1 MQETLFIDVILPLPV
16 PRLYTYR
23 IPFDSNAL
31 IKTGIRVVV
40 QFGPNKLYTG
50 LVRKI
55 HQTPPKEYEAKY
67 IEQILD
73 LNPVVNEKQ
82 FVFWE
87 WLSSYYMCNIGEVM
101 NAALPGGLKISSET
115 KVILNP
121 YFGSDYTSLNDKEFL
136 IVEALELNQ
145 VLTLDQVSEIID
157 QKTTYSV
164 IKSLLEKGAIVVEE
178 EIKEKFKPK
187 TETFIRLTE
196 TSTKDEFLKELF
208 DGLEKKAPR
217 QLDVLMAI
225 LSLGRGEGGSARNVK
240 KSEVLKKAEGA
251 EGAINA
257 LVKKGILEVFS
268 RETGRLEMGE
278 AISGYSK
285 KLNEFQ
291 QKAYDEITAQF
302 KEKDV
307 VLLHGVTS
315 SGKTEIYIKLIE
327 KTLAQGKQVLY
338 LLPEIALTAQ
348 IINRLRN
355 ILGDKAGIYHS
366 KYNGN
371 ERVEV
376 WQKLIGTKNGL
387 NPKDEEVPGDDQKE
401 NAPYSVILGA
411 RSALFLPFDNL
422 GLIIV
427 DEEHET
433 SFKQFE
439 PAPRYHARD
448 AAIVLGNF
456 HKADVL
462 LGSATPSIESYY
474 NAQSGKYGFVELMKR
489 FGGMQMPEI
498 LVADLTEASRK
509 KLMKSH
515 YSPLLLENISL
526 AMENKE
532 QVILFQNRRGF
543 APQINCSMC
552 GWIPQ
557 CTRCDVSLTYHKN
570 INQLKCHYCGYSH
583 RPPSTCSACGSAE
596 VKMRG
601 FGTEKIE
608 DELSIFFPNAKV
620 GRMDLDTTRGKN
632 SYKQIISDFEEHKID
647 ILVGTQMVTKGLD
660 FDNVGLVGILSAD
673 SMLQFPDFRA
683 NERSFQLMAQVS
695 GRAGR
700 KNKRGKVVIQAF
712 KPEHPIIKNVIA
724 NDYLSMY
731 IWEMMERK
739 NFFYP
744 PFHRLIGFTLRHKD
758 IDVLN
763 QGAKYFGDLLK
774 KQLGNRVLG
783 PEFPTIA
790 RIRNLYNKKILVKI
804 EKEASIGTVK
814 SQIQEMQNI
823 FSHHKEFKSVRIIT
837 DIDPL

>member
-1 MQETLFIDVILPLPV
+1 MQETLFVDVVLPLPV

-23 IPFDSNAL
+23 IPFDCNGQ
-31 IKTGIRVVV
+31 IKVGIRVVV
-40 QFGPNKLYTG
+40 QFGKKKLYTA
-50 LVRKI
+50 LIRKI
-55 HQTPPKEYEAKY
+55 HNSPPKEYEAKY

-73 LNPVVNEKQ
+73 NEPIVNEKQ
-82 FVFWE
+82 FVFWD
-87 WLSSYYMCNIGEVM
+87 WIASYYMCNIGEVM

-115 KVILNP
+115 KIILNP
-121 YFGSDYTSLNDKEFL
+121 SFGDDYTSLNDKEFL
-136 IVEALELNQ
+136 VVEALELNQ
-145 VLTLDQVSEIID
+145 VLTMDEISRIID
-157 QKTTYSV
+157 QKTVYPV
-164 IKSLLEKGAIVVEE
+164 IRSLLDKSAVIVEE
-178 EIKEKFKPK
+178 EMKEKYKPK
-187 TETFIRLTE
+187 LETYVRLSE
-196 TSTKDEFLKELF
+196 QSAGDEFLKELF
-208 DGLEKKAPR
+208 DKLEKKAPR
-217 QLDVLMAI
+217 QLDVMMAVI
-225 LSLGRGEGGSARNVK
+225 SLTRSIGLEKGVK
-240 KSEVLKKAEGA
+240 KAEILKKVEGA
-251 EGAINA
+251 EGAISA
-257 LVKKGILEVFS
+257 LAKKGILEIFS
-268 RETGRLEMGE
+268 KITGRLEDGGAM
-278 AISGYSK
+278 SGYSK

-291 QKAYDEITAQF
+291 QKAYNDIVEQF
-302 KEKDV
+302 VEKDV

-327 KTLAQGKQVLY
+327 KTIAEGKQVLY

-355 ILGDKAGIYHS
+355 ILGDQVGIYHS
-366 KYNGN
+366 KYNEN

-376 WQKLIGTKNGL
+376 WQKLIAN
-387 NPKDEEVPGDDQKE
+387 KE
-401 NAPYSVILGA
+401 NIGSTSDEGDSEDKETTSPYTVVLGA

-433 SFKQFE
+433 SFKQHE

-462 LGSATPSIESYY
+462 LGSATPSIETYY
-474 NAQSGKYGFVELMKR
+474 NSQNGKYGYVELSKR
-489 FGGMQMPEI
+489 FGGVQMPEI
-498 LVADLTEASRK
+498 LVADIKEANRK

-515 YSPLLLENISL
+515 YSPMLLENITL
-526 AMENKE
+526 ALENKE

-543 APQINCSMC
+543 APQLNCNMC
-552 GWIPQ
+552 GWAPQ

-570 INQLKCHYCGYSH
+570 FNQLKCHYCGYAQ
-583 RPPSTCSACGSAE
+583 RPSRTCNACGSAD
-596 VKMRG
+596 VKFKG

-608 DELSIFFPNAKV
+608 DELIAFFPNAKI

-700 KNKRGKVVIQAF
+700 KKKRGKVIIQAYN
-712 KPEHPIIKNVIA
+712 PEHPIIKNVIA

-744 PFHRLIGFTLRHKD
+744 PFHRLIGFTLKHKD
-758 IDVLN
+758 VDVLN
-763 QGAKYFGDLLK
+763 EAAGYFGDLLK
-774 KQLGNRVLG
+774 QKLGNRVLG
-783 PEFPTIA
+783 PEFPLVA
-790 RIRNLYNKKILVKI
+790 RIRNLYNKKILIKI
-804 EKEASIGTVK
+804 EKEASIGAVK
-814 SQIQEMQNI
+814 KQIQEMQAVFMQNDN
-823 FSHHKEFKSVRIIT
+823 FKSVRIIA